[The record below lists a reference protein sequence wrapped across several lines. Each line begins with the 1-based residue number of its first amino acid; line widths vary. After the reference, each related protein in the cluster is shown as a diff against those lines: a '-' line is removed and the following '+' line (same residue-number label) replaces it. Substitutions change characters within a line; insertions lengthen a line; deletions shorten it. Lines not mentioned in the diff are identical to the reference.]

1 MTLSNSPDARAR
13 ARVRWATLGDRLRTI
28 SPEALTK
35 GAIAALIVGTA
46 AALSVATWPSLA
58 PFVVGVV
65 IAYAVLP
72 IANRLDTFMPRV
84 IAALLA
90 ELVAVAILVG
100 VLLIVVPPILNG
112 LVEVALRLPS
122 GEQLRAQLVGLQAQ
136 LGELPEPARTVVL
149 AVATESATN
158 LQAAIN
164 GFVDS
169 AASIVSSQI
178 LGVFNTLSFVLG
190 LLVIPAWIL
199 TIVADEREIKRRA
212 GSLLPVAMRR
222 DAAAIVT
229 IMDRAFGTFLRHR
242 VLLAIVSGLLVWGGL
257 ELTNAMG
264 LTQIRYTAT
273 AGTLLGFLQLIPE
286 LGFFLGIFPIL
297 LFIPVSGPGVALTAF
312 VVYWIAVKVADGLVG
327 GRVSKGVLDVHPA
340 VLLPA
345 IVVLSQFGIGWLVA
359 AAPVIAIIRDL
370 VRYAYGRLSD
380 PPMAAGVMPGTRGAT
395 VIAARPA
402 PTPSVYRG
410 MAARPARSGGGSA
423 PTPLPTLSASTVARS
438 VARATSAI
446 DSSWRTAR

>member
-1 MTLSNSPDARAR
+1 VTLSNSPAARAR
-13 ARVRWATLGDRLRTI
+13 ARVRWATLGERLRTI
-28 SPEALTK
+28 SPEALSK
-35 GAIAALIVGTA
+35 GAIAALVVGTA
-46 AALSVATWPSLA
+46 ATLSVATWPTLA
-58 PFVVGVV
+58 PFLVGTV

-100 VLLIVVPPILNG
+100 VLLIVVPPILQG
-112 LVEVALRLPS
+112 LVEVAMRLPT
-122 GEQLRAQLVGLQAQ
+122 GEELRGQLDGLQAQ
-136 LGELPEPARTVVL
+136 LGQLPEPARTVVL

-229 IMDRAFGTFLRHR
+229 IIDRAFGTFLRHR

-257 ELTNAMG
+257 ELTNAIG

-297 LFIPVSGPGVALTAF
+297 LFIPVSGPVVALTAF
-312 VVYWIAVKVADGLVG
+312 VVYWISVKLADGLVG

-359 AAPVIAIIRDL
+359 AAPVIAIVRDL

-380 PPMAAGVMPGTRGAT
+380 PPMPAGVVPGTRGPFVLAGRS
-395 VIAARPA
+395 I

-410 MAARPARSGGGSA
+410 MAARPARSAAGSVPA
-423 PTPLPTLSASTVARS
+423 PLPTLSASTVVRPS
-438 VARATSAI
+438 ARASSVT
-446 DSSWRTAR
+446 DSSWRTAQ

>member
-1 MTLSNSPDARAR
+1 MTLSNSPAARAR
-13 ARVRWATLGDRLRTI
+13 AGVRWATLGNRLRTI

-35 GAIAALIVGTA
+35 GGIAALVVGGATM
-46 AALSVATWPSLA
+46 LSVATWPSLL

-65 IAYAVLP
+65 IAYSVLP
-72 IANRLDTFMPRV
+72 IANRLDRFMPRV

-90 ELVAVAILVG
+90 ELVAVA
-100 VLLIVVPPILNG
+100 
-112 LVEVALRLPS
+112 
-122 GEQLRAQLVGLQAQ
+122 
-136 LGELPEPARTVVL
+136 
-149 AVATESATN
+149 TESATN
-158 LQAAIN
+158 LQASIN

-190 LLVIPAWIL
+190 LLVIPAWVL
-199 TIVADEREIKRRA
+199 TIVADERHIKRRA
-212 GSLLPVAMRR
+212 ASLLPVAMRR
-222 DAAAIVT
+222 DAGAIVA

-257 ELTNAMG
+257 EVTNSIG
-264 LTQIRYTAT
+264 LTQVRYTAT

-297 LFIPVSGPGVALTAF
+297 LFIPLSGPVAAATAF
-312 VVYWIAVKVADGLVG
+312 VVYWAAVKLADGLVG

-370 VRYAYGRLSD
+370 VRYGFGRLSD
-380 PPMAAGVMPGTRGAT
+380 PPTPAGVMPGVRGT
-395 VIAARPA
+395 VVLARPVQA
-402 PTPSVYRG
+402 PSVYRG
-410 MAARPARSGGGSA
+410 MAARPARGGGA
-423 PTPLPTLSASTVARS
+423 PAPLPTLSASTVARPSASS
-438 VARATSAI
+438 VA
-446 DSSWRTAR
+446 DSSWRPAQ

>member
-1 MTLSNSPDARAR
+1 VTLSNSPEARAR
-13 ARVRWATLGDRLRTI
+13 AGVRWATLGGRLRTI

-35 GAIAALIVGTA
+35 GAIAAVVVGA
-46 AALSVATWPSLA
+46 ATALSVATWPSLA
-58 PFVVGVV
+58 PFAVGVV

-84 IAALLA
+84 LAALLA

-100 VLLIVVPPILNG
+100 VLLIVVPPILSG

-122 GEQLRAQLVGLQAQ
+122 GEELRARLVDLQAQ

-169 AASIVSSQI
+169 AAAIVSSQI
-178 LGVFNTLSFVLG
+178 LGVFGTLSFVLG

-199 TIVADEREIKRRA
+199 TVVADEREIKRRA

-222 DAAAIVT
+222 DAAAIVA

-257 ELTNAMG
+257 EFTNAIG

-297 LFIPVSGPGVALTAF
+297 LFIPVSGPVVALTAF
-312 VVYWIAVKVADGLVG
+312 VVYWLAVKIADGLVG

-345 IVVLSQFGIGWLVA
+345 IVVLSQFGVGWLVA
-359 AAPVIAIIRDL
+359 AAPVIAIVRDL

-380 PPMAAGVMPGTRGAT
+380 PPMPAGVVPGARGAT
-395 VIAARPA
+395 VVTAGPA

-410 MAARPARSGGGSA
+410 MAARPARTAGGTA
-423 PTPLPTLSASTVARS
+423 PAPLPTLSAARVIRPSPGTSS
-438 VARATSAI
+438 VI
-446 DSSWRTAR
+446 DSSWRSAQ

>member
-1 MTLSNSPDARAR
+1 MTLSNSPAARAR
-13 ARVRWATLGDRLRTI
+13 AGVRWATLRNRLRTI

-35 GAIAALIVGTA
+35 GGIAALVVGGATM
-46 AALSVATWPSLA
+46 LSVATWPSLL
-58 PFVVGVV
+58 PFVVGMV

-72 IANRLDTFMPRV
+72 IANRLDRFMPRV

-90 ELVAVAILVG
+90 ELVAVAILLG
-100 VLLIVVPPILNG
+100 VLLIVVPPILQG
-112 LVEVALRLPS
+112 LVEVALRLPT
-122 GEQLRAQLVGLQAQ
+122 GDELRAQLAGLQAQ
-136 LGELPEPARTVVL
+136 LGELPEPMRSVVV

-158 LQAAIN
+158 LQASIN

-190 LLVIPAWIL
+190 LLVIPAWVL
-199 TIVADEREIKRRA
+199 TIVADERHIKRRA
-212 GSLLPVAMRR
+212 ASLLPVAMRR
-222 DAAAIVT
+222 DAGAIVA

-257 ELTNAMG
+257 EVTNSIG
-264 LTQIRYTAT
+264 LTQVRYTAT

-297 LFIPVSGPGVALTAF
+297 LFIPLSGPVAAATAF
-312 VVYWIAVKVADGLVG
+312 VVYWAAVKLADGLVG

-370 VRYAYGRLSD
+370 VRYGFGRLSD
-380 PPMAAGVMPGTRGAT
+380 PPMPAGVMPGVRGT
-395 VIAARPA
+395 VVLARPVQA
-402 PTPSVYRG
+402 PSVYRG
-410 MAARPARSGGGSA
+410 MAARPARGGGA
-423 PTPLPTLSASTVARS
+423 PAPLPTLSASTVARPSASS
-438 VARATSAI
+438 VA
-446 DSSWRTAR
+446 DSSWRPAQ

>member
-1 MTLSNSPDARAR
+1 M
-13 ARVRWATLGDRLRTI
+13 
-28 SPEALTK
+28 
-35 GAIAALIVGTA
+35 
-46 AALSVATWPSLA
+46 
-58 PFVVGVV
+58 
-65 IAYAVLP
+65 
-72 IANRLDTFMPRV
+72 
-84 IAALLA
+84 
-90 ELVAVAILVG
+90 
-100 VLLIVVPPILNG
+100 
-112 LVEVALRLPS
+112 
-122 GEQLRAQLVGLQAQ
+122 
-136 LGELPEPARTVVL
+136 
-149 AVATESATN
+149 
-158 LQAAIN
+158 
-164 GFVDS
+164 
-169 AASIVSSQI
+169 SSQI

-199 TIVADEREIKRRA
+199 TVVADEHEIKRRA

-257 ELTNAMG
+257 ELTNAIG

-297 LFIPVSGPGVALTAF
+297 LFIPVSGPVVALTAF
-312 VVYWIAVKVADGLVG
+312 VVYWISVKLADGLVG

-345 IVVLSQFGIGWLVA
+345 IVVLSQFGVGWLVA

-380 PPMAAGVMPGTRGAT
+380 PPMPAGVVPGTRGA
-395 VIAARPA
+395 AAMVARSA

-410 MAARPARSGGGSA
+410 VAARPGRAPGGAG
-423 PTPLPTLSASTVARS
+423 PLPTLSASTVVRPAARTSS
-438 VARATSAI
+438 VS
-446 DSSWRTAR
+446 DSSWRAAQ

>member
-13 ARVRWATLGDRLRTI
+13 AGVRWASLGNRLRTI

-46 AALSVATWPSLA
+46 TALSVATWPSLA
-58 PFVVGVV
+58 PFLVGVV

-122 GEQLRAQLVGLQAQ
+122 GEALRAQLVDLQAQ

-229 IMDRAFGTFLRHR
+229 IIDRAFGTFLRHR

-257 ELTNAMG
+257 ELTNAIG

-297 LFIPVSGPGVALTAF
+297 LFIPVSGPVVALTAF
-312 VVYWIAVKVADGLVG
+312 VVYWISVKVADGLVRRAGLEGRARRAPRGAPAGDRRAQPVRHRLAG
-327 GRVSKGVLDVHPA
+327 GGGTGDRDHPRPRPLRLRAAVRPADARRRRARAPGAPPWSRLDPRRPRRSTAAWQHDRPA
-340 VLLPA
+340 P
-345 IVVLSQFGIGWLVA
+345 A
-359 AAPVIAIIRDL
+359 AAPR
-370 VRYAYGRLSD
+370 RRRFRPSRHRRWFGR
-380 PPMAAGVMPGTRGAT
+380 PPGRHP
-395 VIAARPA
+395 
-402 PTPSVYRG
+402 
-410 MAARPARSGGGSA
+410 
-423 PTPLPTLSASTVARS
+423 
-438 VARATSAI
+438 
-446 DSSWRTAR
+446 

>member
-1 MTLSNSPDARAR
+1 MTLSNSPEARAR
-13 ARVRWATLGDRLRTI
+13 AGVRWATLGNRLRTI

-35 GAIAALIVGTA
+35 GAIAALVVGTA
-46 AALSVATWPSLA
+46 ATLSVATWPSLA
-58 PFVVGVV
+58 PFFVGTV

-90 ELVAVAILVG
+90 ELVAVAILIG

-122 GEQLRAQLVGLQAQ
+122 GEELRGRLVGLQAE

-199 TIVADEREIKRRA
+199 TVVADEREIKRRA

-257 ELTNAMG
+257 ELTNAIG

-297 LFIPVSGPGVALTAF
+297 LFIPVAGPVVALTAF
-312 VVYWIAVKVADGLVG
+312 VVYWIAVKIADGLVG

-380 PPMAAGVMPGTRGAT
+380 PPMPAGVVPGTRGAT
-395 VIAARPA
+395 VVAARPA
-402 PTPSVYRG
+402 ATPSVYRG
-410 MAARPARSGGGSA
+410 MAARPARSGGGTA
-423 PTPLPTLSASTVARS
+423 PAPLPTLSASTVVRPPAR
-438 VARATSAI
+438 TSTVT
-446 DSSWRTAR
+446 DSSWRPAQ

>member
-1 MTLSNSPDARAR
+1 VTLSNSPAARAR
-13 ARVRWATLGDRLRTI
+13 AGVRWAALGERLRTI
-28 SPEALTK
+28 SPEALSK
-35 GAIAALIVGTA
+35 GVIAFGIIGVATL
-46 AALSVATWPSLA
+46 LSVATWPSLL
-58 PFVVGVV
+58 PFAVGTV

-84 IAALLA
+84 VAALLA

-112 LVEVALRLPS
+112 LVEVALRLPT
-122 GEQLRAQLVGLQAQ
+122 GEELRGRLDGLQAQ
-136 LGELPEPARTVVL
+136 LGQLPEPARTVVV

-158 LQAAIN
+158 LQSAIN

-178 LGVFNTLSFVLG
+178 LGIFNTLSFVLG

-199 TIVADEREIKRRA
+199 TIVADERQIKRRA

-229 IMDRAFGTFLRHR
+229 IIDRAFGTFLRHR
-242 VLLAIVSGLLVWGGL
+242 VLLAIVSGLIVWGGL
-257 ELTNAMG
+257 ELTNAIG

-297 LFIPVSGPGVALTAF
+297 LFIPVSGPVVALTAF
-312 VVYWIAVKVADGLVG
+312 VVYWVAVKVADTLVG

-345 IVVLSQFGIGWLVA
+345 IVVLSQFGVGWLVA

-380 PPMAAGVMPGTRGAT
+380 PPMPAGLVPGAKGSTVVATRT
-395 VIAARPA
+395 S

-410 MAARPARSGGGSA
+410 VAARPARGVGGTA
-423 PTPLPTLSASTVARS
+423 PLPSLSASTLARPP
-438 VARATSAI
+438 ARASSVT
-446 DSSWRTAR
+446 DSSWRSAQ